1 MLLIINVFKGEE
13 IIQNILR
20 KRIAKYESNT
30 VKVWKVIKH
39 VINFMLS
46 GKVNIIYLFVGL
58 VKKIQFRNKTSDKSD
73 LVTNAHLKAKV
84 TQIETVIT
92 KVTDLVTTAGFNKK
106 ATEIENK

>member
-30 VKVWKVIKH
+30 VKVWKVIKN

-46 GKVNIIYLFVGL
+46 GKVNIIYLFIGL
-58 VKKIQFRNKTSDKSD
+58 VKKIQFRIMLCKNLAAKSY
-73 LVTNAHLKAKV
+73 LAGLKA
-84 TQIETVIT
+84 QIV
-92 KVTDLVTTAGFNKK
+92 KLDLDNFKIVLVYLCNLS
-106 ATEIENK
+106 NL